1 MSWWQS
7 IVLGLVQGLTEF
19 FPVSSSGHLILA
31 QYLLGVEVDSN
42 MLLSILFH
50 FGTLL
55 SILIVFFH
63 DVIDLFKQPKK
74 LLFLLV
80 ASIPVAVVGFT
91 LKDFVDKTFYN
102 AQVLSLTFAFTAIV
116 LLLVEII
123 SKKSKLPLE
132 NFSFKTAL
140 AMGFAQ
146 TIAILPGVSR
156 SGLSISAGI
165 LARGEKSEVAKM
177 SFLMSIPVVGGSLL
191 LEIKDFFDVINQG
204 QQVFVGEWWVLI
216 LGIVVSAVSGI
227 FAIKVMVKLI
237 PNANFKGFSI
247 YLFAL
252 AVALAIFI

>member
-1 MSWWQS
+1 
-7 IVLGLVQGLTEF
+7 
-19 FPVSSSGHLILA
+19 
-31 QYLLGVEVDSN
+31 

-123 SKKSKLPLE
+123 SKK
-132 NFSFKTAL
+132 
-140 AMGFAQ
+140 
-146 TIAILPGVSR
+146 
-156 SGLSISAGI
+156 
-165 LARGEKSEVAKM
+165 
-177 SFLMSIPVVGGSLL
+177 
-191 LEIKDFFDVINQG
+191 
-204 QQVFVGEWWVLI
+204 
-216 LGIVVSAVSGI
+216 
-227 FAIKVMVKLI
+227 IKV
-237 PNANFKGFSI
+237 AS
-247 YLFAL
+247 
-252 AVALAIFI
+252 